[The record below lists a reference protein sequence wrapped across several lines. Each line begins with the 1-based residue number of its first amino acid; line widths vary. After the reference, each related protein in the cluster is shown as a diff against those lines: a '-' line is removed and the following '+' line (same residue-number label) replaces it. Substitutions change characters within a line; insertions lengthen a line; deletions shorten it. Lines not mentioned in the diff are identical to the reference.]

1 MTPFEEFDNYIVNF
15 DFYSN
20 KIKHNKDS
28 ETGCKLMQNLQEEDW
43 EKLEK
48 RCCSYNLSQGF
59 TLITELII
67 RNKYIQ
73 IK

>member
-28 ETGCKLMQNLQEEDW
+28 ETGC
-43 EKLEK
+43 
-48 RCCSYNLSQGF
+48 SYNLSQGF